1 MGSQIN
7 ALNTLKNV
15 NNITGNGFHWGIGFE
30 KINLLKAD
38 KLISILPLEI
48 TKDPR
53 FLEKL
58 YVSAIINELYKDFK
72 ILSYAGFNKDIKLFF
87 DPPLII
93 EASEIDYVIQAMNQT
108 ISKPPL
114 KLIINF
120 VKNYLLRLF
129 DKD

>member
-1 MGSQIN
+1 MLRTLKVFSNPEFINEVNTKKYLGSQIN
-7 ALNTLKNV
+7 TLNTLKNV

-58 YVSAIINELYKDFK
+58 YVSAT
-72 ILSYAGFNKDIKLFF
+72 NK
-87 DPPLII
+87 
-93 EASEIDYVIQAMNQT
+93 
-108 ISKPPL
+108 
-114 KLIINF
+114 
-120 VKNYLLRLF
+120 
-129 DKD
+129 